1 MNNIKVATQIVSL
14 KVLILAEAA
23 KEYEA
28 TWLKDAKTVLRDGTG
43 RFAKKGNS
51 TESNSSSKE
60 DSVQVDAKSIS
71 KSLRSSAFRREAG
84 LSPGAAMDTVVN
96 NIYGAKKDD
105 SSFMDKFNELHDEI
119 ADELSEFFG
128 KDNPE
133 LGKSI
138 KKGGVPLPKNDSLD
152 NFLEFAIARYKI
164 CVDKL
169 KKVTEESE
177 TPQSSVDNQKLL
189 GETVN
194 SAIPVAISVAIA
206 TLPSTLLP
214 ALAEGKFNWK
224 TVLLSAVIGQAA
236 NFAAQKGLDTAG
248 INDPMIRDIASLVAG
263 ILAGGIIGGK
273 MKIKKTKQSQKIADS
288 KMPKDA
294 ERTVIQ
300 RRAAKFIPL
309 VTINTYSVTVGE
321 SLVKLD
327 FTKVAG
333 RRGSFV
339 FFSVNNSFSVSDA
352 IPPREKAVIAL
363 KLKKMLDAHIAQLPD
378 GAILRCEAWADKDE
392 STRIKAYKA
401 MGFGFNEATKEFTA
415 VVKGGN

>member
-1 MNNIKVATQIVSL
+1 MNNIKVATQIASL

-60 DSVQVDAKSIS
+60 DSAQVDAKSIS
-71 KSLRSSAFRREAG
+71 KSLRSRVFRREAG

-96 NIYGAKKDD
+96 NIYGAKKDN
-105 SSFMDKFNELHDEI
+105 SSFMDKFNKLHDEI
-119 ADELSEFFG
+119 ADELSKFFG

-133 LGKSI
+133 LGENI
-138 KKGGVPLPKNDSLD
+138 KKGGIPLPKNDSLD
-152 NFLEFAIARYKI
+152 NFLEFAIAKYKT

-169 KKVTEESE
+169 KKVTEEPE
-177 TPQSSVDNQKLL
+177 TPQSPVDNQKLI

-236 NFAAQKGLDTAG
+236 TSLLRKDWMPQEL
-248 INDPMIRDIASLVAG
+248 MIL
-263 ILAGGIIGGK
+263 
-273 MKIKKTKQSQKIADS
+273 
-288 KMPKDA
+288 
-294 ERTVIQ
+294 
-300 RRAAKFIPL
+300 
-309 VTINTYSVTVGE
+309 
-321 SLVKLD
+321 
-327 FTKVAG
+327 
-333 RRGSFV
+333 
-339 FFSVNNSFSVSDA
+339 
-352 IPPREKAVIAL
+352 
-363 KLKKMLDAHIAQLPD
+363 
-378 GAILRCEAWADKDE
+378 
-392 STRIKAYKA
+392 
-401 MGFGFNEATKEFTA
+401 
-415 VVKGGN
+415 